1 MSKEPHLVPPTKGL
15 SYVMKKDVEAK
26 MVSIADSQREDRG
39 MDLIIQ
45 KSRAVIKGHLHEA
58 AVTLDINASPG
69 KTVNS
74 VAYLGM
80 MEITEAGLIVIGD
93 EVIADGVKIGE
104 VAGFD
109 ETHFPNHMNILIRV
123 KELKTGLKMGL
134 QLGSRIIFRLQ
145 K

>member
-1 MSKEPHLVPPTKGL
+1 
-15 SYVMKKDVEAK
+15 MKKDVEAK
-26 MVSIADSQREDRG
+26 MVTITDSQREDRG
-39 MDLIIQ
+39 MDLTIQ

-58 AVTLDINASPG
+58 AVTLDINAGPG

>member
-15 SYVMKKDVEAK
+15 SYVMKKDVEAE
-26 MVSIADSQREDRG
+26 MVSIADSQRENRG
-39 MDLIIQ
+39 MELIIQ
-45 KSRAVIKGHLHEA
+45 KSRGVIKNHLHEA
-58 AVTLDINASPG
+58 VVTLDINAGPG
-69 KTVNS
+69 KTVKS
-74 VAYLGM
+74 VAYLGF
-80 MEITEAGLIVIGD
+80 IKIINTGLIVIGD

-109 ETHFPNHMNILIRV
+109 LTHFPNHINIIIRV
-123 KELKTGLKMGL
+123 KELITGLKMGL